1 MAFCNT
7 PWGLASNT
15 LPQTEICHRVSCRVR
30 KLNSRTL
37 RNFATESLAKFGSVI
52 GIDLSVEAC
61 ARDGNVGKAGVEQV
75 WVDVGIAVDED
86 AFSSESLGAVTGDG
100 VAVVEMTMLVGVEFD
115 QAIVVE
121 ADGYATIGV
130 DRLDRGHV
138 AICNVE
144 GFVGGSKLDAF
155 TYGELPFDLL
165 IDADACKAA
174 GIVGR
179 KLSVRFLD
187 REFVCG
193 WVDRDN
199 RCVGGSFDSDGF
211 AAACVAN
218 YVIDL
223 VVLGPGSFGSGH
235 VLTLIQHTE
244 ITIFRGNG
252 ARGLQL
258 LANCEIQFAA
268 GSIVR

>member
-1 MAFCNT
+1 MTFCNT

-15 LPQTEICHRVSCRVR
+15 LAQTEICHRVSCRVR

-37 RNFATESLAKFGSVI
+37 GNLATQPVAEIGSVI

-75 WVDVGIAVDED
+75 RVDAGIAVDED

-138 AICNVE
+138 AIC
-144 GFVGGSKLDAF
+144 DA
-155 TYGELPFDLL
+155 E
-165 IDADACKAA
+165 
-174 GIVGR
+174 
-179 KLSVRFLD
+179 
-187 REFVCG
+187 
-193 WVDRDN
+193 
-199 RCVGGSFDSDGF
+199 
-211 AAACVAN
+211 
-218 YVIDL
+218 
-223 VVLGPGSFGSGH
+223 
-235 VLTLIQHTE
+235 
-244 ITIFRGNG
+244 
-252 ARGLQL
+252 
-258 LANCEIQFAA
+258 
-268 GSIVR
+268 